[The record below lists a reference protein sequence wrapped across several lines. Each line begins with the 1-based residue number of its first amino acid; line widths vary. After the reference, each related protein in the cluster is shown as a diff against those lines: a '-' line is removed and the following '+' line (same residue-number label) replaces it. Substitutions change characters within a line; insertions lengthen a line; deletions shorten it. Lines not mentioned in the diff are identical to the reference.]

1 MKNPAHIIL
10 VEDNPADVH
19 LIRYALE
26 QTEIRAEISH
36 FENGELFLQ
45 FLEQHPE
52 FRPSF
57 LLLDLNMPLLSG
69 HQVLE
74 SLRHNPVYNYLPVI
88 IFTSSGSPSDV
99 ERAYNLGA
107 NAYVRK
113 PLELDE
119 LVDKMRTLADFWLK
133 VNLYP

>member
-26 QTEIRAEISH
+26 QTGIRAEITH
-36 FENGELFLQ
+36 FENGRLFLQ
-45 FLEQHPE
+45 YLDQHPD

-74 SLRHNPVYNYLPVI
+74 TLRQNPVYNYLPVI
-88 IFTSSGSPSDV
+88 IFTSSDSYNDV
-99 ERAYNLGA
+99 EQAYNLGA

-113 PLELDE
+113 PLELDD
-119 LVDKMRTLADFWLK
+119 LVQVMHTLVDFWLK
-133 VNLYP
+133 INLYP